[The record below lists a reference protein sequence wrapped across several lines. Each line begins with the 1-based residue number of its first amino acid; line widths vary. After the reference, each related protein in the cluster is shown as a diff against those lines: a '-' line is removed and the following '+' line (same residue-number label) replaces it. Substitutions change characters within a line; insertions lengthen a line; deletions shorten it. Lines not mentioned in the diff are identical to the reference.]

1 MTNIQKTYAL
11 ILGII
16 LLIIGIWGLFTD
28 SVLSLGVNI
37 FQSILYIITGSFG
50 LYVGIKG
57 NGPGFNII
65 IGWFGVI
72 LGMLGFIPIIGHEA
86 NGLLNT
92 LLNTKPATSWLHL
105 LVGAISLVIY
115 YGAKY

>member
-1 MTNIQKTYAL
+1 MANIQKTYAL

-16 LLIIGIWGLFTD
+16 LLIIGVWGLFTD
-28 SVLSLGVNI
+28 SVLSLGVNT
-37 FQSILYIITGSFG
+37 FQSILHIIAGLFG
-50 LYVGIKG
+50 LFVGIKG

-65 IGWFGVI
+65 IGWSGVI

-92 LLNTKPATSWLHL
+92 LLNTNPATSWLHL
-105 LVGAISLVIY
+105 IVGAVSLVVY
-115 YGAKY
+115 YSAKY